1 MKAVS
6 FHTHG
11 GPEVLRAEDVPDPTV
26 SPDEVLI
33 EVRAASINHL
43 DIFVRRG
50 LPGVVIPLPHIPGAD
65 AAGIIREVGL
75 QVDGLEPGQR
85 VTINPGINCGRCEF
99 CSAGFAS
106 QCLRYR
112 IVGEHVQGSYA
123 ELIKVP
129 SHNVLPIPDAMG
141 FEEAA
146 AAPLVFLT
154 AWSMMITKGRIKPGE
169 DVLILGAGGGVGT
182 AAVQIAKMVGCRVY
196 ATVGSA
202 QKLEKA
208 KNLGADVVISHKD
221 EEFDR
226 VIRDQ
231 TNKRGVDVV
240 VDYIGADTWVRSLRA
255 ARRGGRILTC
265 GATTGPTPKTDL
277 RYIFFR
283 QLQII
288 GSTMGSPQDF
298 AEVMRCVFRGQLKP
312 VVDRVLPLTEAG
324 QAHELIEAR
333 QVFGKLVLVP

>member
-1 MKAVS
+1 MKAVL

-11 GPEVLRAEDVPDPTV
+11 GPEVLRTEDVPDPTV

-33 EVRAASINHL
+33 EVRAASVNHL

-50 LPGVVIPLPHIPGAD
+50 LPGVELPLPHIPGAD
-65 AAGIIREVGL
+65 AAGIVREVGL
-75 QVDGLEPGQR
+75 QVEGLEPGQR
-85 VTINPGINCGRCEF
+85 VTINPGTNCGHCEF

-112 IVGEHVQGSYA
+112 VVGEHIQGSYA
-123 ELIKVP
+123 ALLKVP
-129 SHNVLPIPDAMG
+129 SHNVLSIPDEMG

-146 AAPLVFLT
+146 AAPVVFLT
-154 AWSMMITKGRIKPGE
+154 AWSMMVTKGRIKPGE
-169 DVLILGAGGGVGT
+169 EVLILGAGAGVGT
-182 AAVQIAKMVGCRVY
+182 AAIQIAKMVGCRVY
-196 ATVGSA
+196 ATAGSDEKLRKA
-202 QKLEKA
+202 Q
-208 KNLGADVVISHKD
+208 NLGADVVINHTD

-240 VDYIGADTWVRSLRA
+240 VDYIGADTWVRSLRS

-277 RYIFFR
+277 RHIFFR

-288 GSTMGSPQDF
+288 GSTMGSPRDF
-298 AEVMRCVFRGQLKP
+298 VEVMRCVFRGQLKP
-312 VVDRVLPLTEAG
+312 VIDRVLPLTEAR
-324 QAHELIEAR
+324 QAHELIESR